1 MRFFS
6 KSNLKTSQGLEIIA
20 CTTTDC
26 LACVTLDNWTTD
38 ELTASSRSILS
49 LSLCFAL
56 GLGDRADPYPRSFA
70 LSLSLE
76 SETETE
82 TERERDRER
91 EREREREKKHLV
103 RKSLLLLLS

>member
-70 LSLSLE
+70 LSLSL
-76 SETETE
+76 S
-82 TERERDRER
+82 
-91 EREREREKKHLV
+91 
-103 RKSLLLLLS
+103 